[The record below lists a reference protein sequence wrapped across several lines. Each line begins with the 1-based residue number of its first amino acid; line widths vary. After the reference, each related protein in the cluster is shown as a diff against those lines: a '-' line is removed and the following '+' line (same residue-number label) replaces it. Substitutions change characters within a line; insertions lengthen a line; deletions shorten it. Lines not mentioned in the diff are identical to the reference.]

1 MSRITWAEHEDLVA
15 EEGMWWYVSGFRNLH
30 VWLLT
35 RHVVVTL
42 RNRQCKGSDA
52 RIHYNWN
59 ECINTK
65 DLLSWSIYCD
75 PWKSPVCYMRRRRKE
90 SALNTLYEHNT
101 INFCSILVGLEV
113 DSLLIVGLSFRASS
127 LRIEV
132 FSGIFCWT
140 LLFVSIDIRVAVFK
154 NGNAA

>member
-1 MSRITWAEHEDLVA
+1 
-15 EEGMWWYVSGFRNLH
+15 
-30 VWLLT
+30 
-35 RHVVVTL
+35 
-42 RNRQCKGSDA
+42 
-52 RIHYNWN
+52 
-59 ECINTK
+59 
-65 DLLSWSIYCD
+65 
-75 PWKSPVCYMRRRRKE
+75 MRRRRKE

-101 INFCSILVGLEV
+101 INFCSIVVGLEV